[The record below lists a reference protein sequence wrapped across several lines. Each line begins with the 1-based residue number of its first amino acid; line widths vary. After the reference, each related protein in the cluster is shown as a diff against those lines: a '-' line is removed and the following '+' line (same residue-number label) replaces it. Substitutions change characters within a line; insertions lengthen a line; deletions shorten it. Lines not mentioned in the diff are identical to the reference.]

1 MKKKG
6 LKPRLKN
13 LPDSPGVYFLKD
25 RKKKVIYIGKAVS
38 LKKRLA
44 HYFQKGFFD
53 PKMGQLIRQI
63 ADFDYLP
70 LTSEPEAL
78 FLEDRL
84 IKQFQPKYN
93 QISKDDKSYPF
104 LKITKE
110 KFPSFTIVRDTTQ
123 TLRSKWGGLRRRALY
138 FGPYTDV
145 IALRRAYRYLRTIF
159 PIRRCRKKINPEKK
173 GRVCLDFHLGRCK
186 GPCAGKIKEEEYQKL
201 ADALVLFLRGR
212 YRETMRQLKELMK
225 ESAEKLNF
233 EEAAKYR
240 DEIEI
245 ISRMKGSEVSQLKKV
260 LSLPKLPKRIE
271 GVDISD
277 IAGDKAVGSLVVF
290 KDGKADRAH
299 YRKFKIRGV
308 SGIDD
313 YRMMEEVIARRYK
326 EKKNLPDLLL
336 IDGGKGHLSTAV
348 RKLKEMNLDFPVVAL
363 AKRNE
368 EIFLADSSS
377 PLILKK
383 DSSPLHLL
391 EEIRNEAHRFAI
403 SYHQKLRRKALKKS
417 ALDKIEGIGEKR
429 KKILLSHFGSLTAIK
444 NASPEELKKLGL
456 SRKLSKR
463 IIEFLNNVVVEL
475 ARLS

>member
-1 MKKKG
+1 MKKRG
-6 LKPRLKN
+6 LKQRAKN
-13 LPDSPGVYFLKD
+13 LPDSPGVYFFKD
-25 RKKKVIYIGKAVS
+25 KKKKIIYIGKAVS

-44 HYFQKGFFD
+44 NYFQKGPFA
-53 PKMGQLIRQI
+53 PKVNQLISQI
-63 ADFDYLP
+63 ADFDYLS

-78 FLEDRL
+78 FLESRL

-93 QISKDDKSYPF
+93 QTSRDDKSYPF

-110 KFPSFTIVRDTTQ
+110 KFPSFAIVREE
-123 TLRSKWGGLRRRALY
+123 RKRNAFY

-173 GRVCLDFHLGRCK
+173 GKVCLDFHLGRCK
-186 GPCAGKIKEEEYQKL
+186 GPCAGKIGEKEYRKL
-201 ADALVLFLRGR
+201 ADSLVLFLRGR
-212 YRETMRQLKELMK
+212 YRETMRQLKDLMK

-240 DEIEI
+240 DRIEI
-245 ISRMKGSEVSQLKKV
+245 ISKMKASRGWIHPTRWFDKSSPYISLQKV

-271 GVDISD
+271 GIDISD
-277 IAGDKAVGSLVVF
+277 VAGDKAVGSLVTF

-348 RKLKEMNLDFPVVAL
+348 RKLKGMNLHFPVVAL

-368 EIFLADSSS
+368 DIFLADSSS

-383 DSSPLHLL
+383 DSSSLHLL
-391 EEIRNEAHRFAI
+391 EEVRNEAHRFAI
-403 SYHQKLRRKALKKS
+403 SYHRKLRRKALKES

-429 KKILLSHFGSLTAIK
+429 KKILLSHFGSLPAIK
-444 NASPEELKKLGL
+444 NASAEELKKLGL
-456 SRKLSKR
+456 SRKLSER
-463 IIEFLNNVVVEL
+463 IIGFLDNEK
-475 ARLS
+475 